1 MFWEV
6 NFNFWT
12 ISPDRSVP
20 CFSCLGFPHFLLILV
35 SVFHLGASVKC
46 PVSLDVCEWDPK
58 EVAEVV
64 CLERAANQRLH
75 RSDVGEFAK
84 CWPLRNSQMPV
95 SVFHSG
101 VFQLLQKMLV
111 YSAVLGEGQLQ
122 PREGGGDLSIRYVGT
137 SRFQSRGLPA
147 PPLFLVSLSSSPV
160 LSSSARGTLCVS
172 FGEEAATSGW
182 SQGEDWGALEIV
194 PDLSPRLPLSFRGIW
209 RRLSSVFLGSWAR
222 KWATGLSLTGAPP
235 SLGTWFS
242 ASFALY
248 GGSVLVFHLPK
259 FSWRL
264 MLTPLLFSHPSGFTS
279 VLVLYFHFRRTVGAR
294 KNAVC
299 CISGEVYF
307 YAYKTPILH
316 FKGQKGR

>member
-75 RSDVGEFAK
+75 RSDVGEFAN

-160 LSSSARGTLCVS
+160 LSSSARGDPLRLLWGRSSHEWVESRRGVGSPWHRPWS
-172 FGEEAATSGW
+172 FT
-182 SQGEDWGALEIV
+182 
-194 PDLSPRLPLSFRGIW
+194 P
-209 RRLSSVFLGSWAR
+209 
-222 KWATGLSLTGAPP
+222 PP
-235 SLGTWFS
+235 SLLPWDLTSPQLCLFGVLSPQMGHWLVS
-242 ASFALY
+242 HWCASFFGHLIFSFFCTVWRFCLSFPSSKIFLTSHAD
-248 GGSVLVFHLPK
+248 SSPVLSSFRVYIC
-259 FSWRL
+259 FS
-264 MLTPLLFSHPSGFTS
+264 PLLSFS
-279 VLVLYFHFRRTVGAR
+279 
-294 KNAVC
+294 
-299 CISGEVYF
+299 
-307 YAYKTPILH
+307 
-316 FKGQKGR
+316 